1 MATKINPRKTA
12 GRLVL
17 DTFKEHRAFSEKTAQ
32 PAEICKDLPLSS
44 NVIAYTITNM
54 MADNILIRTE
64 DNRFYYSE
72 ENWNKFQTKF
82 NRVYWVI
89 IGIPVVVFIVLYAI
103 QALGLL
109 KFLD

>member
-1 MATKINPRKTA
+1 
-12 GRLVL
+12 
-17 DTFKEHRAFSEKTAQ
+17 
-32 PAEICKDLPLSS
+32 
-44 NVIAYTITNM
+44 M